1 MHVETY
7 PAFFTPRD
15 KEPSLSSS
23 EEKSLEFDWLERKRT
38 RKQKYEKKIE
48 QVLYIFNILIDS
60 TYFYFYLS
68 ISVFYNGCKGI
79 YIEKFFQ
86 PS

>member
-1 MHVETY
+1 MFGYQEN
-7 PAFFTPRD
+7 
-15 KEPSLSSS
+15 EN
-23 EEKSLEFDWLERKRT
+23 EREGKT
-38 RKQKYEKKIE
+38 E
-48 QVLYIFNILIDS
+48 QDSVYSIYLYIYI
-60 TYFYFYLS
+60 TYFYIY